1 MGRPVIKPVC
11 YSEILDAPNAQGL
24 LAAYASECSLPE
36 IGRACPKASQ
46 YELLEAAGALHT
58 FGVYE
63 QDELIGFAAVLLA
76 ELPHYSRKVAT
87 IESIFIHPD
96 HRESGVGM
104 TLMLVVEQF
113 ADVQGCA
120 AVLYSAPS
128 GSRFEKLLS
137 YLPQYRNTNSV
148 YCRSLA

>member
-11 YSEILDAPNAQGL
+11 YSEILEAPNAQGL
-24 LAAYASECSLPE
+24 FAAYASECSLPE

-46 YELLEAAGALHT
+46 YELLEAAGVLHT

-76 ELPHYSRKVAT
+76 ELPHYGKKVAT
-87 IESIFIHPD
+87 VESIFVHPD
-96 HRESGVGM
+96 HRAGIGS
-104 TLMLVVEQF
+104 TLLLVVEQF

-120 AVLYSAPS
+120 AVIYSTPS

-148 YCRSLA
+148 FCRSLA